1 MIPGVSGT
9 DTTIKQADFR
19 DILAHHLD
27 VCQLIFS
34 NFQNPSTYRY
44 IDTFGGPGCPDGIMG
59 SPVIFQELA
68 QKRGMTYEA
77 DIFELNPD
85 NYSSLRSYLNSSI
98 RVHLGDG
105 SHLVKLLQ
113 AGKSQYGLLYCDPP
127 QTPESFLQS
136 IEIMKYA
143 AQRYRKL
150 DLMLYISGRLY
161 KAHKTFKD
169 LPYIAEVMNSIDKE
183 HWAIRKL
190 RTGQQWTFLI
200 GTNYIKWADWRKR
213 GLYPVDSPEG
223 RHCLEHLNLTRDEIK
238 KKVQPPLIGLMQ
250 STSSIPNLELS
261 EHKPS
266 KELMER
272 VKDAIK
278 GRLRKF
284 IT

>member
-1 MIPGVSGT
+1 MIPGVSGN
-9 DTTIKQADFR
+9 DTEIKQADFR

-27 VCQLIFS
+27 VCQLIF
-34 NFQNPSTYRY
+34 NGFQDRSIYRY
-44 IDTFGGPGCPDGIMG
+44 IDIFGGPGCPDGIMG
-59 SPVIFQELA
+59 SPVIFQELV
-68 QKRGMTYEA
+68 QKTAMTYDA
-77 DIFELNPD
+77 DVFELNPESH
-85 NYSSLRSYLNSSI
+85 SSLKGYLKPPI
-98 RVHLGDG
+98 RVHLGDA
-105 SHLVKLLQ
+105 SRLVKLLQ
-113 AGKSQYGLLYCDPP
+113 IGKSQYGLLYCDPP

-169 LPYIAEVMNSIDKE
+169 LPYITEVMSAIDKQ

-213 GLYPVDSPEG
+213 GLYPIDSPEG
-223 RHCLEHLNLTRDEIK
+223 LHCLEHLNLTRDEIK
-238 KKVQPPLIGLMQ
+238 KKVQPYLTGLMQ
-250 STSSIPNLELS
+250 STSSIPDLELS